1 MSSEHGKHVTEKW
14 LENGQAEGR
23 AESRAKAQVELI
35 HEMAILKFGAVQEL
49 SGFLCYL
56 KQIPEP
62 ERLVEI
68 GEWIIDHRSVEEL
81 LERLGPLPKGFP
93 RDWKE
98 QLLET
103 WTGGEGAWREKGR
116 ARGWCQG
123 WPEGQKEVIHRTTAR
138 KFGPDTAEE
147 LLRRLDSKVSRE
159 RLYEIGKLVI
169 TCKYAEELIDRG
181 GKLAEEEPIN
191 VMARHFLL
199 EGWVDGRSQGWING
213 RKEGRDEGR
222 VEGRM
227 EVMRRVAEWK
237 FGTDTSERLA
247 ERLEKLRRKDV
258 TNLEHARVVGEWLF
272 KCDSGEELLDR
283 VARLCESS
291 ATADGAPSG

>member
-1 MSSEHGKHVTEKW
+1 MASEDGKHVTEKW
-14 LENGQAEGR
+14 LEEGQAEGR
-23 AESRAKAQVELI
+23 AESRVKAQVELI
-35 HEMAILKFGAVQEL
+35 HEMALLKFGVVQEFTGL
-49 SGFLCYL
+49 HCYL
-56 KQIPEP
+56 EQIPEP

-81 LERLGPLPKGFP
+81 LERLGPLPKGLP
-93 RDWKE
+93 SDWKE
-98 QLLET
+98 QLRET
-103 WTGGEGAWREKGR
+103 WIAGEGSLREKGR
-116 ARGWCQG
+116 AKGWSQG
-123 WPEGQKEVIHRTTAR
+123 WPEGQKEVIQRTAAR

-147 LLRRLDSKVSRE
+147 LLQRLDSRVSRE
-159 RLYEIGKLVI
+159 RLSEIGNLVI

-181 GKLAEEEPIN
+181 GKLAKEEPFN
-191 VMARHFLL
+191 VMARHFLM

-247 ERLEKLRRKDV
+247 ERLTKWRQKDA
-258 TNLEHARVVGEWLF
+258 TNLEHTRVVGEWLF
-272 KCDSGEELLDR
+272 ECESGEELLDR